1 MHLRLRGRASAW
13 PGLAWIASLLLTV
26 TGAQTASAQT
36 PAPAAGPTLDLG
48 DALARASA
56 ADPAAAGWDARLAA
70 AQANVRQ
77 ADVKPNPSLGLELE
91 NFAGSGAFSILDRT
105 ESTLSYQQ
113 TLERGGK
120 REARAGL
127 ARAGVELTRRRREV
141 RRLDLLRDV
150 QLAYAEALAA
160 DAELLIA
167 EARLVAAHSAQSD
180 TQRRV
185 RAARDPLFAGSRAEA
200 VTAQAEIDRDQ
211 ARATARNAREVLA
224 RFWGGSPEFALNLE
238 AFFGVKAPGAG
249 EQAVAAADLAVLEGE
264 REVAAANVRVEQS
277 RAVMDPTLRAGV
289 RHFGDGNDVALVV
302 GGTLPLRLYD
312 SNKGA
317 IDRAV
322 SERSAA
328 EADIAVERNL
338 REREIARLV
347 ARLTASAAESERLR
361 AEVIPLAIRA
371 VEQVRE
377 GFNRGGF
384 QYANVA
390 DAERALAD
398 ARARR
403 VAVLRQFHLDQAALD
418 RLTGRHAALASSNL
432 NAERR

>member
-1 MHLRLRGRASAW
+1 MHLRPRERAPARS
-13 PGLAWIASLLLTV
+13 GLALVASLFLTL
-26 TGAQTASAQT
+26 TGATAAVAQT
-36 PAPAAGPTLDLG
+36 PAPAAGANLDLA

-56 ADPAAAGWDARLAA
+56 ADPLAAGWDARIAA
-70 AQANVRQ
+70 GQANARQ
-77 ADVKPNPSLGLELE
+77 AGVKPNPSLGLEFE
-91 NFAGSGAFSILDRT
+91 NFAGTGSYSILDRT

-120 REARAGL
+120 REARVGL
-127 ARAGVELTRRRREV
+127 ARASTEVTRRRRDV

-150 QLAYAEALAA
+150 QVAYAEALAA

-167 EARLVAAHSAQSD
+167 EARLVAAHSAQGD
-180 TQRRV
+180 VQRRV
-185 RAARDPLFAGSRAEA
+185 RAARDPLFAGSRAETI
-200 VTAQAEIDRDQ
+200 TAQAEIDRDQ
-211 ARATARNAREVLA
+211 ARAAARTAHGVLA
-224 RFWGGSPEFALNLE
+224 RYWGGSPEFTLNLE
-238 AFFGVKAPGAG
+238 TFFNATPPPPG
-249 EQAVAAADLAVLEGE
+249 ERTVAAADLALLEAE
-264 REVAAANVRVEQS
+264 REVASATVRVEQS
-277 RAVMDPTLRAGV
+277 RAVTDPTVRAGV

-312 SNKGA
+312 ANKGA
-317 IDRAV
+317 IDRAI

-328 EADIAVERNL
+328 EADITAEQMIRNREIVRLVERM
-338 REREIARLV
+338 A
-347 ARLTASAAESERLR
+347 ASAAESERLR
-361 AEVIPLAIRA
+361 AEVIPVAIRA
-371 VEQVRE
+371 VEQVRD

-390 DAERALAD
+390 EAERALAD

-432 NAERR
+432 NPERR